1 MVSLLIVVMVLLS
14 VILVTVILL
23 QPDKSQTVAKTE
35 AILDQEKDGI
45 EKFTEYV
52 AILFLVTAVIYNII
66 IR

>member
-1 MVSLLIVVMVLLS
+1 MNGLFVAFMVVLSIILVA
-14 VILVTVILL
+14 VILM

-35 AILDQEKDGI
+35 SILDQEKDGI

-52 AILFLVTAVIYNII
+52 AVLFLVLAVVYSA

>member
-1 MVSLLIVVMVLLS
+1 MSTLLIIVMVLLS
-14 VILVTVILL
+14 ITLITVILM

-35 AILDQEKDGI
+35 SVLDQEKDGI

-52 AILFLVTAVIYNII
+52 AVLFLVSAVIFNV

>member
-1 MVSLLIVVMVLLS
+1 MNGLFIAFMVIISVVLVV
-14 VILVTVILL
+14 VILM

-35 AILDQEKDGI
+35 RVLDLEKDGI

-52 AILFLVTAVIYNII
+52 AILFLCSAVIYSV

>member
-1 MVSLLIVVMVLLS
+1 MRSLLVVVMVLLS
-14 VILVTVILL
+14 IIMITVILL

-52 AILFLVTAVIYNII
+52 AILFLASAVIYNII
-66 IR
+66 R

>member
-1 MVSLLIVVMVLLS
+1 MSTLLIIVMVLLS
-14 VILVTVILL
+14 ITLITVILM

-35 AILDQEKDGI
+35 SVLDQEKDGI

-52 AILFLVTAVIYNII
+52 AVLFLLSAVIFNV

>member
-1 MVSLLIVVMVLLS
+1 MNNLFVTLMVIVS
-14 VILVTVILL
+14 VILVTVILF

-35 AILDQEKDGI
+35 SILDQEKDGI

-52 AILFLVTAVIYNII
+52 AVLFLVLAVIYSV

>member
-1 MVSLLIVVMVLLS
+1 MMENLLVVVMVLLS

-23 QPDKSQTVAKTE
+23 QPDRSQTVAKTE

-52 AILFLVTAVIYNII
+52 VILFLVTAVIYNII
-66 IR
+66 R

>member
-1 MVSLLIVVMVLLS
+1 MKSLLVAFMVLLS
-14 VILVTVILL
+14 VILVVVILL

-35 AILDQEKDGI
+35 SILDQEKDGI

-52 AILFLVTAVIYNII
+52 AVLFLVSAVIYNV

>member
-1 MVSLLIVVMVLLS
+1 MNSLFVTLMVIVS
-14 VILVTVILL
+14 IILVTVILL

-35 AILDQEKDGI
+35 SILDQEKDGI

-52 AILFLVTAVIYNII
+52 AVLFLALAVIYSI

>member
-1 MVSLLIVVMVLLS
+1 MNGLFVAFMVVLSIILVA
-14 VILVTVILL
+14 VILM

-35 AILDQEKDGI
+35 SVLDQEKDGI

-52 AILFLVTAVIYNII
+52 AILFLCSAVIYSV

>member
-1 MVSLLIVVMVLLS
+1 MKSLLVAFMVLLS
-14 VILVTVILL
+14 VILVVVILL

-35 AILDQEKDGI
+35 SVLDQEKDGI

-52 AILFLVTAVIYNII
+52 AVLFLVSAVIYNV

>member
-1 MVSLLIVVMVLLS
+1 MNNLFVTLMVIVS

-35 AILDQEKDGI
+35 SILDQEKDGI

-52 AILFLVTAVIYNII
+52 AILFLCSAVIYSV

>member
-1 MVSLLIVVMVLLS
+1 MKGLLVAFMVLLS
-14 VILVTVILL
+14 VILVVVILL

-35 AILDQEKDGI
+35 SVLDQEKDGI

-52 AILFLVTAVIYNII
+52 AVLFLVSAVIYNV

>member
-1 MVSLLIVVMVLLS
+1 MNGLFVAFMVVLSIILVA
-14 VILVTVILL
+14 VILM

-35 AILDQEKDGI
+35 SILDQEKDGI

-52 AILFLVTAVIYNII
+52 AVLFLVLAVIYSV

>member
-1 MVSLLIVVMVLLS
+1 MNGLFVAFMIVLS
-14 VILVTVILL
+14 IILVAVILM

-35 AILDQEKDGI
+35 SILDQEKDGI

-52 AILFLVTAVIYNII
+52 AVLFLVSAVVYSV

>member
-1 MVSLLIVVMVLLS
+1 MNGLFVTFMVVLSIILVA
-14 VILVTVILL
+14 VILM

-35 AILDQEKDGI
+35 SILDQEKDGI

-52 AILFLVTAVIYNII
+52 AVLFLVSAVVYSV

>member
-1 MVSLLIVVMVLLS
+1 MENLLVVVMVLLS

-23 QPDKSQTVAKTE
+23 QPDRSQTVAKTE

-52 AILFLVTAVIYNII
+52 VILFLVTAVIYNII
-66 IR
+66 R

>member
-1 MVSLLIVVMVLLS
+1 MKSLLVIFMILLS
-14 VILVTVILL
+14 VILVVVILL

-35 AILDQEKDGI
+35 SVLDQEKDGI

-52 AILFLVTAVIYNII
+52 AVLFLVSAVIYNV

>member
-1 MVSLLIVVMVLLS
+1 MNSIFVTFMVIVS
-14 VILVTVILL
+14 IILVTVILL

-35 AILDQEKDGI
+35 SVLDQEKDGI

-52 AILFLVTAVIYNII
+52 AVLFLVLAVIYSV

>member
-1 MVSLLIVVMVLLS
+1 MRSLLVVVMVLLS
-14 VILVTVILL
+14 IIMITVILL

-52 AILFLVTAVIYNII
+52 AILFLASAVIYNV

>member
-1 MVSLLIVVMVLLS
+1 MNGLFVEFMVVLSIILVA
-14 VILVTVILL
+14 VILM

-35 AILDQEKDGI
+35 SILDQEKDGI

-52 AILFLVTAVIYNII
+52 AVLFLVSAVVYSV

>member
-1 MVSLLIVVMVLLS
+1 MNGLFVAFMVVLSIILVA
-14 VILVTVILL
+14 VILM

-35 AILDQEKDGI
+35 SILDQEKDGI

-52 AILFLVTAVIYNII
+52 AVLFLVSAVVYSV

>member
-1 MVSLLIVVMVLLS
+1 MNSLFVTLMVIVS

-35 AILDQEKDGI
+35 SILDQEKDGI

-52 AILFLVTAVIYNII
+52 AVLFLVLAVIYSV